1 MGTRASRLQ
10 EDPVPPAFGKDGT
23 KRDSYRRPRCTR
35 PTSLMVDF
43 SGSFEETEANR
54 SRSEEGSDS
63 DQHGGASADGSPA
76 DLLHSSTPSSG
87 VSPAEDHHSEGK
99 PEDDGDI
106 SPEPA
111 VVAEHPSGEE
121 TGRTPHRTFSE
132 RLPGNRHS
140 SARSVGARS
149 ARVRGSHQR
158 PVSEAW
164 IGLYRPFP
172 GGRIE
177 DHLLSCLT
185 SPPLPYNTDV
195 LSKDSGE
202 CSICLEDLMQGET
215 IARLACLCVYHKSM
229 SDTTDLLT
237 SRDTQQAPG
246 DDASSLPPPYQGEQP
261 PPYSA
266 DPKMHPVAKADTTC
280 TKQSSTGYESFR
292 DIIPEGLSD
301 TIY

>member
-10 EDPVPPAFGKDGT
+10 EDPVLPAFGKDGT

-63 DQHGGASADGSPA
+63 DQHGGASADRSPA
-76 DLLHSSTPSSG
+76 DLLHSSTPSSS
-87 VSPAEDHHSEGK
+87 VSPAEDHSEGK
-99 PEDDGDI
+99 PEEDGDI

-111 VVAEHPSGEE
+111 AVAEHPSGEE

-164 IGLYRPFP
+164 IGLYRVNNRHGNIRCPFCSKPFP

-215 IARLACLCVYHKSM
+215 IARLACLCVYHKSCID
-229 SDTTDLLT
+229 SW
-237 SRDTQQAPG
+237 SKVKPCC
-246 DDASSLPPPYQGEQP
+246 PE
-261 PPYSA
+261 
-266 DPKMHPVAKADTTC
+266 HPFD
-280 TKQSSTGYESFR
+280 
-292 DIIPEGLSD
+292 
-301 TIY
+301 

>member
-10 EDPVPPAFGKDGT
+10 EDPVPSAFGKDGP
-23 KRDSYRRPRCTR
+23 KRDSYRRPRCAR

-43 SGSFEETEANR
+43 SGSFEDTEANR

-63 DQHGGASADGSPA
+63 DLGQHGASADGSPA
-76 DLLHSSTPSSG
+76 DHHHHHHHHHHNNSGSIPSSINQA
-87 VSPAEDHHSEGK
+87 SPADDNSEGK
-99 PEDDGDI
+99 PEEDGNS
-106 SPEPA
+106 SPESP
-111 VVAEHPSGEE
+111 VVAEHQPGEE

-149 ARVRGSHQR
+149 ARVRGTHQR

-164 IGLYRPFP
+164 IGLYRVNNRHGNIRCPFCSKPFP

-202 CSICLEDLMQGET
+202 CSICLEDLVQGET
-215 IARLACLCVYHKSM
+215 IARLACLCVYHKSCID
-229 SDTTDLLT
+229 SW
-237 SRDTQQAPG
+237 SKVKPCC
-246 DDASSLPPPYQGEQP
+246 PE
-261 PPYSA
+261 
-266 DPKMHPVAKADTTC
+266 HPFD
-280 TKQSSTGYESFR
+280 
-292 DIIPEGLSD
+292 
-301 TIY
+301 

>member
-10 EDPVPPAFGKDGT
+10 EDPVLPPVAAFGKDSGA
-23 KRDSYRRPRCTR
+23 KRESYRRPRCAR

-43 SGSFEETEANR
+43 SGSFEDTEANR

-63 DQHGGASADGSPA
+63 DLGQHGGASADGSPA
-76 DLLHSSTPSSG
+76 DNHNNHHHHHHNNSIPSSINSQA
-87 VSPAEDHHSEGK
+87 SPSPVSEGK
-99 PEDDGDI
+99 ADEDASM
-106 SPEPA
+106 SPHEAPA
-111 VVAEHPSGEE
+111 EAELQPGED

-140 SARSVGARS
+140 SARSGVGARS
-149 ARVRGSHQR
+149 ARVRSTHPR

-164 IGLYRPFP
+164 IGLYRVNNRHGNIRCPFCSKPFP

-202 CSICLEDLMQGET
+202 CSICLEELLQGET
-215 IARLACLCVYHKSM
+215 IARLACLCVYHKSCID
-229 SDTTDLLT
+229 SW
-237 SRDTQQAPG
+237 SKVKPCC
-246 DDASSLPPPYQGEQP
+246 PE
-261 PPYSA
+261 
-266 DPKMHPVAKADTTC
+266 HPFD
-280 TKQSSTGYESFR
+280 
-292 DIIPEGLSD
+292 
-301 TIY
+301 